1 MFTLT
6 RSNCERR
13 AGHALM
19 MTCLAML
26 LSACAHSP
34 PDDPQPR
41 RWNIENAASKPTAEL
56 TAAVLGA
63 GVFQRSGSRVINDYT
78 VESGNLIMPDRS
90 TGSLVTVRSKDG
102 SLTAVVE
109 EPGNNGLL
117 TINKEGEARFVPF
130 PRQDYSLPDTIID
143 EAQEKLDAEVSAESG
158 PFVIDMLIGY
168 SRSAV
173 DAVGGNAYANALA
186 QVESV
191 NLALRNSRVD
201 NVSMELVGVQVIDRN
216 YPITGETVGNLQN
229 ILAEGMRDFRP
240 DLLYGVFSGDP
251 DDTAVGWA
259 HGSGR
264 AAIGYAYGEAFRH
277 EVGHNAGGNHCYE
290 FGGRYKHGFNNGKTS
305 TAQCGNESPYY
316 STPAVKDQHGL
327 AIGDSVQ
334 ADMARVW
341 RENAK
346 RMAQYTPIEN
356 PEAPKNFRAT
366 PISSTAIT
374 FAWDAVTRAV
384 RYQVWRGIVLVEE
397 TRSTEVT
404 TTNVTVGLQRY
415 HVVAVY
421 SDGTVSPPSNVVWTK
436 PL

>member
-6 RSNCERR
+6 RSNSDRR
-13 AGHALM
+13 AACAL
-19 MTCLAML
+19 TWLAML
-26 LSACAHSP
+26 FSACTHSP
-34 PDDPQPR
+34 PDEHQPR
-41 RWNIENAASKPTAEL
+41 SWDIENVAGRSTAEL
-56 TAAVLGA
+56 AATVLGA
-63 GVFQRSGSRVINDYT
+63 GMFQRSGSRQINDYT

-117 TINKEGEARFVPF
+117 TINKEGQARFTPF

-143 EAQEKLDAEVSAESG
+143 EAQEKLQASGGSTQSG
-158 PFVIDMLIGY
+158 PYVIDMLIGY

-191 NLALRNSRVD
+191 NLALRNSRID
-201 NVSMELVGVQVIDRN
+201 NVSMELVGVQVVDRN
-216 YPITGETVGNLQN
+216 YPITGETLGDLQN
-229 ILAEGMRDFRP
+229 IFAEGMRDFQP

-251 DDTAVGWA
+251 EDTAVGWA
-259 HGSGR
+259 YRSGR

-277 EVGHNAGGNHCYE
+277 EVGHNAGGNHCYQ

-327 AIGDSVQ
+327 AIGNIVS

-341 RENAK
+341 RENAE
-346 RMAQYTPIEN
+346 RMSSY
-356 PEAPKNFRAT
+356 APTVVVPQAPQNFRAT
-366 PISSTAIT
+366 PHSSTAIT
-374 FAWDAVTRAV
+374 FAWEPVPRAV
-384 RYQVWRGIVLVEE
+384 RYQIWRGIVLVEE

-404 TTNVTVGLQRY
+404 TTNVTIGLQRY
-415 HVVAVY
+415 YVVALY
-421 SDGTVSPPSNVVWTK
+421 FDGSVSPRSNLVWTK